1 MGEAKF
7 WSEKLKGRDQ
17 SGDLGVAGRNRVQL
31 QVNVN
36 MVMNLQ
42 VP

>member
-1 MGEAKF
+1 LENLGIDG
-7 WSEKLKGRDQ
+7 SEKLKWTLNKIGKM
-17 SGDLGVAGRNRVQL
+17 VQTGTL
-31 QVNVN
+31 VN